1 MNFLRRTRLLAAVV
15 LLLVLVP
22 AAWAGGRPLASWNEP
37 LRAKLIAFANAAADP
52 ASPGFVPAAERI
64 AVFDADGTLICER
77 PLFFVVEVALTR
89 LQDICP
95 EYGKQDPD
103 QAALCRAVQAR
114 DRRWLMRHLNLLLSR
129 PFAGM
134 SQAAYRELAARVWR
148 EGHNPKLKRPLSAT
162 AYEPMRELV
171 ALLRAKGFTVYL
183 NSGMDALALMA
194 ICPFWGLGPESC
206 IGTEYE
212 LAPRMTQDQVELM
225 RTGVLLPGRL
235 NLGPVKA
242 VNLLMHCGRRPIL
255 AAGNSGG
262 DTWLLRMASGGKPG
276 LALVIDHDDP
286 REFVYSKSK
295 LLAEAKQR
303 GWVVVSMKRDWSRVF
318 PAAK

>member
-1 MNFLRRTRLLAAVV
+1 MPLLRRPRVLVICL
-15 LLLVLVP
+15 LLLVLAP
-22 AAWAGGRPLASWNEP
+22 AAWGGERPLASWNEP
-37 LRAKLIAFANAAADP
+37 LRSKLIAFAGAAADP
-52 ASPGFVPAAERI
+52 ASPGFVPAPERI

-77 PLFFVVEVALTR
+77 PLFFVVEVALAR
-89 LQDICP
+89 LRDVCP
-95 EYGKQDPD
+95 EYGKQGPD
-103 QAALCRAVQAR
+103 QAALCQAAKAHK
-114 DRRWLMRHLNLLLSR
+114 RRWLMKHLNLLLSR

-134 SQAAYRELAARVWR
+134 SQASYRELAARVWR
-148 EGHNPKLKRPLSAT
+148 EGENPKLKLPLDAT

-194 ICPFWGLGPESC
+194 ICPYWGLGPESC

-212 LAPRMTQDQVELM
+212 LAPRMEQGRVELM

-235 NLGPVKA
+235 NLGAVKV
-242 VNLLMHCGRRPIL
+242 VNLLLRCGRRPIL

-262 DTWLLRMASGGKPG
+262 DTWMLRMASGGKPG

-286 REFVYSKSK
+286 REFVYSRSK
-295 LLAEAKQR
+295 LLAEAKER
-303 GWVVVSMKRDWSRVF
+303 GWIVVSMKRDWTRVF